1 MFDSRFRIPAS
12 DAVGHWLMTECEL
25 RYAHIVKVADL
36 TRQGFASCAA
46 WLIAS
51 ALWSSSPPALSATT
65 HRVADIQARDTLNC
79 GIWPYVQGFAIE
91 RGGEF
96 VGFDVDICRAVAAA
110 ILGDATKVRFTT
122 VASVGEFAD
131 GQDIDV
137 AVRRLTWTLPREI
150 TGKVAFGP
158 ITFYDGQG
166 FLVPKNNGIRSAD
179 QLFGQRVCV
188 IDLERYAE
196 HLHNYVQDSGHTVQI
211 VLVENDR
218 EAEEA
223 LRANRCRA
231 YSADFSWL
239 AAARATFVDGT
250 RRYAILADQI
260 SKEPLAP
267 IVRADD
273 TELLQVVRWTIFAMI
288 EAEELGLNSRNI
300 GNPPSSSSQLRSF
313 LGIHPHVPVAL
324 GAGEWVR
331 AIIAGVG
338 NYGEV
343 FDRNVGAGSSLKLDR
358 GLNRLWNRGG
368 LMYSPPLDH

>member
-1 MFDSRFRIPAS
+1 MFDSQLKIPVS
-12 DAVGHWLMTECEL
+12 DAACHWLMTGCEL
-25 RYAHIVKVADL
+25 GSAHIVKVADL
-36 TRQGFASCAA
+36 FRQGFAGCAA

-51 ALWSSSPPALSATT
+51 ALWTCTPPALSATT
-65 HRVADIQARDTLNC
+65 DRIADIQARNTLNC

-91 RGGEF
+91 RGGEY

-122 VASVGEFAD
+122 VASVGEFAE
-131 GQDIDV
+131 GQNVDLV
-137 AVRRLTWTLPREI
+137 VRRLTWTLPREMA
-150 TGKVAFGP
+150 GRVAFGP

-166 FLVPKNNGIRSAD
+166 FLVPKHNAIRSAN

-188 IDLERYAE
+188 IDMERHAE
-196 HLHNYVQDSGHTVQI
+196 NLYNYVHDSGRTVQI

-231 YSADFSWL
+231 YSADVSWL
-239 AAARATFVDGT
+239 AAARATFIDGT

-267 IVRADD
+267 MVRADD
-273 TELLQVVRWTIFAMI
+273 TELLQVVRWTIFSMI

-300 GNPPSSSSQLRSF
+300 GNFPSTSSQLRSF

-343 FDRNVGAGSSLKLDR
+343 FDRNLGASSPLKLDR